1 MDASFLEKYVDL
13 LKNLPSDVKRYL
25 KLIST
30 IDTECEEVAKQ
41 RQQLTCKICERLQVR
56 SPFPNNVHAYLGV
69 KKSQRGDWIVQIYD
83 YKSEEFS
90 RFGPYDSMR
99 EAAQEYDRYII
110 DIRGFNSVT
119 NFKKFNTA
127 KIEPESEPKRMK
139 INPKVGKITLLD
151 GDVPVPQ
158 EKLDTIN
165 HYDILELDRME
176 KRLVDLQQEKL
187 AVVRQNIELIRSFQ
201 TKGIEIANRLKLF
214 TVQPDELSADFLDE
228 TAL

>member
-127 KIEPESEPKRMK
+127 KIEPESEPK
-139 INPKVGKITLLD
+139 
-151 GDVPVPQ
+151 
-158 EKLDTIN
+158 LDTIN